1 MTDTEVIHEAYAAKE
16 DRLRDVCALLLIY
29 NDPDM
34 RPSLPILMAMAD
46 VLSERL
52 DDKEAAA
59 KKIPALSIANIPG
72 VIVFGGPPARFT
84 ERQTKLGAL

>member
-1 MTDTEVIHEAYAAKE
+1 M
-16 DRLRDVCALLLIY
+16 CAHYYLYI

-59 KKIPALSIANIPG
+59 EKIPALSIANIPG
-72 VIVFGGPPARFT
+72 V
-84 ERQTKLGAL
+84 GALRPASPKDKPS